1 MTKKKLF
8 ILGAVLLLVIAL
20 AIPTVMI
27 LTTGDI
33 TMAQLTETPGTL
45 SALFQFGIPDN
56 SDDGIW
62 RYRSVTF
69 QGIPVDDLFVGVDAG
84 TYGYMLKTENEESAA
99 QLTAYI
105 KDHCTYQKADTTE
118 FTFSGTHTVEHYCC
132 GTTQIKIAYENGQ
145 LYSIEFYP

>member
-56 SDDGIW
+56 SDDGI
-62 RYRSVTF
+62 
-69 QGIPVDDLFVGVDAG
+69 
-84 TYGYMLKTENEESAA
+84 
-99 QLTAYI
+99 
-105 KDHCTYQKADTTE
+105 
-118 FTFSGTHTVEHYCC
+118 
-132 GTTQIKIAYENGQ
+132 
-145 LYSIEFYP
+145 